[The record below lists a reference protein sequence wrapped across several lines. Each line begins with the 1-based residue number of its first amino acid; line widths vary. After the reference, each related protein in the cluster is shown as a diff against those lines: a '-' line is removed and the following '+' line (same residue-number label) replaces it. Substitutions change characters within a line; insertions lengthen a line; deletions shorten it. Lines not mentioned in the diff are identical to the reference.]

1 MRHSL
6 AVIQLIGKVNFGS
19 MQCMSK
25 KKKILV
31 AEDDRFLLKV
41 YSTKLE
47 QAGYAVITSNDGVEA
62 LRKAH
67 EVKPDLML
75 IDMIMPKKN
84 GFDVLLE
91 LKGDPETA
99 NIPVIILSSL
109 GQETDVERGLQI
121 GAADYLIKSNAS
133 FKDVKEKIEQFIK

>member
-1 MRHSL
+1 M
-6 AVIQLIGKVNFGS
+6 V
-19 MQCMSK
+19 K

-41 YSTKLE
+41 YSGKLE
-47 QAGYAVITSNDGVEA
+47 QAGYAVVTSNDGVEA

-67 EVKPDLML
+67 EIKPDLML

-99 NIPVIILSSL
+99 SIPVIILSSL
-109 GQETDVERGLQI
+109 GQENDVERGLQI

-133 FKDVKEKIEQFIK
+133 FKDVKEKIEQYIQ

>member
-1 MRHSL
+1 M
-6 AVIQLIGKVNFGS
+6 A
-19 MQCMSK
+19 K

-75 IDMIMPKKN
+75 LDMIMPKKN

-99 NIPVIILSSL
+99 AIPVIILSSL

-121 GAADYLIKSNAS
+121 GAVDYLIKSNAS
-133 FKDVKEKIEQFIK
+133 FKDVKEKIEQYIT

>member
-1 MRHSL
+1 
-6 AVIQLIGKVNFGS
+6 
-19 MQCMSK
+19 MSK

-47 QAGYAVITSNDGVEA
+47 QAGYAVVTSNDGAEA
-62 LRKAH
+62 LRKAA

-99 NIPVIILSSL
+99 DIPVIILSSL

-133 FKDVKEKIEQFIK
+133 FKDVKEKIEQYIKK

>member
-1 MRHSL
+1 
-6 AVIQLIGKVNFGS
+6 
-19 MQCMSK
+19 MSK
-25 KKKILV
+25 KKKILI

-47 QAGYAVITSNDGVEA
+47 QAGYAVVTSNDGVEA

-91 LKGDPETA
+91 LKGDPATA
-99 NIPVIILSSL
+99 SIPVIILSSL

-133 FKDVKEKIEQFIK
+133 FKDVKEKIEQYIK